1 MKRVFT
7 TKAEKSPI
15 QDLERP
21 VESKVK
27 SNPMGGRLLG
37 GLAVLAA
44 VGAMGLN
51 SSKQASAESPSL
63 AEAQPPAAQID
74 TAGKDKG
81 YSFKRLSGDRGGSW
95 SFFGDPRSIQV
106 KEDIYTGW
114 IAKNGFV
121 QISQY
126 DTETHSKKTVTL
138 GPNLGRFD
146 DHNNPSLMARKDG
159 RIMAFYSPHS
169 GRALPL
175 NAVSNMY
182 YRTTKKPGD
191 ITEWGGIRKV
201 PTNTGNNKLGYTYP
215 NPVPIGDGKTFLGWR
230 GGNWQPT
237 ASITPDHGKSWTK
250 SRTTVKSPG
259 IKRPY
264 VKYSEGP
271 KNSVN
276 MTYNQDNPGTTST
289 GLYFMQYRPGHG
301 YYKANGEKIANSKS
315 TIPFSRGDMIMSKN
329 RHGRLYTMDTA
340 TDKKGNPVAVFTGKR
355 KGEDASMFYS
365 RWDGKHWKT
374 EHIAD
379 TGYEL
384 YDNTKPRN
392 YGFYPTAGMSL
403 DHEDPTNVYLS
414 RQVNKQMRVEK
425 WEHEAPG
432 KWSHEAVSPPEKSC
446 VRPASVR
453 NHTLGNAAVVM
464 MCGKY
469 TDWLHS
475 DTSIYIAEPKQAKA
489 KD

>member
-27 SNPMGGRLLG
+27 SNL
-37 GLAVLAA
+37 
-44 VGAMGLN
+44 MGLN
-51 SSKQASAESPSL
+51 SSKQASVESPSL

-191 ITEWGGIRKV
+191 ITEWGGIR
-201 PTNTGNNKLGYTYP
+201 T
-215 NPVPIGDGKTFLGWR
+215 
-230 GGNWQPT
+230 T
-237 ASITPDHGKSWTK
+237 ARAGQNRELQLNHL
-250 SRTTVKSPG
+250 
-259 IKRPY
+259 
-264 VKYSEGP
+264 E
-271 KNSVN
+271 
-276 MTYNQDNPGTTST
+276 
-289 GLYFMQYRPGHG
+289 
-301 YYKANGEKIANSKS
+301 
-315 TIPFSRGDMIMSKN
+315 SRGRMLNILK
-329 RHGRLYTMDTA
+329 
-340 TDKKGNPVAVFTGKR
+340 VQ
-355 KGEDASMFYS
+355 
-365 RWDGKHWKT
+365 KT
-374 EHIAD
+374 QLI
-379 TGYEL
+379 
-384 YDNTKPRN
+384 
-392 YGFYPTAGMSL
+392 
-403 DHEDPTNVYLS
+403 
-414 RQVNKQMRVEK
+414 
-425 WEHEAPG
+425 
-432 KWSHEAVSPPEKSC
+432 
-446 VRPASVR
+446 
-453 NHTLGNAAVVM
+453 
-464 MCGKY
+464 
-469 TDWLHS
+469 
-475 DTSIYIAEPKQAKA
+475 
-489 KD
+489 